1 MKRIFA
7 LLLAL
12 LIPAAAFAGTPKEY
26 VGPFRF
32 EMEVETVQFGRYDQ
46 DNDPETE
53 PEPIE
58 WMVLEERDGKRLLFS
73 RDLLEQKRF
82 NETYGNNNWEGCT
95 LRAWLN
101 NEFMQTAFTEEERAA
116 ILLTHVDNSKE
127 QDNPAY
133 QDTNSGND
141 TDDYI
146 FLISRYAHPAV
157 GADGSRDRQRGHRG
171 HGLQDQRPRLRFL
184 VAPVHRSPS
193 LARVHGLCTGNDAV
207 YVFHQGFRRRP
218 SHDVGGHQQAPE
230 GRIKQTEHKR
240 RMSSHPPFFCRI
252 MKGIT
257 VSFRSG
263 AGRNGPERRRCR
275 CR

>member
-146 FLISRYAHPAV
+146 FLISYKECVTYFPDTPTRRSAPTDHAIANGAIADTGYKINGRGCGFWWLRSIGPHPWRASMAYAPGPMRYTYFTRDFV
-157 GADGSRDRQRGHRG
+157 GV
-171 HGLQDQRPRLRFL
+171 RPMMWVDISKF
-184 VAPVHRSPS
+184 PK
-193 LARVHGLCTGNDAV
+193 
-207 YVFHQGFRRRP
+207 
-218 SHDVGGHQQAPE
+218 E
-230 GRIKQTEHKR
+230 E
-240 RMSSHPPFFCRI
+240 
-252 MKGIT
+252 
-257 VSFRSG
+257 
-263 AGRNGPERRRCR
+263 
-275 CR
+275 